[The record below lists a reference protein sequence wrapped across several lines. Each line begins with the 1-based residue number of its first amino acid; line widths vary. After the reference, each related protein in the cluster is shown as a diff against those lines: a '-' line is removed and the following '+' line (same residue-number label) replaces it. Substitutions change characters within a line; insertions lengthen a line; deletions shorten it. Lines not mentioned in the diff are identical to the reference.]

1 MFKPTVPKKTHS
13 PLFQSDAYPE
23 RKPKKVAQ
31 KLPQSLN
38 SYDIIRDKV
47 INEMEPKAV
56 VADAK
61 KPEKKSS

>member
-1 MFKPTVPKKTHS
+1 MPTPSVS
-13 PLFQSDAYPE
+13 Q
-23 RKPKKVAQ
+23 KKVAQ

-61 KPEKKSS
+61 KPDKKKLLNF